1 MSTDTKKAKVGDKT
15 YSTGGL
21 YGTAKTGEGG
31 TSYDP
36 SAFEKNMVGTAQT
49 GLNQYMNQLINPSY
63 DSEVFRAQTAQRNK
77 LANTSFENNLINPL
91 AERGLSRGS
100 TVNALSNEFAKNL
113 ADLEVAAMANEDNRN
128 QSMINSLLGLYTTPY
143 QLMSGMVGTTNAAYQ
158 NALQTEQARL
168 NQESANNTAMINAG
182 IQALGNVAGGFAKGG
197 M

>member
-1 MSTDTKKAKVGDKT
+1 M
-15 YSTGGL
+15 
-21 YGTAKTGEGG
+21 
-31 TSYDP
+31 
-36 SAFEKNMVGTAQT
+36 
-49 GLNQYMNQLINPSY
+49 
-63 DSEVFRAQTAQRNK
+63 
-77 LANTSFENNLINPL
+77 
-91 AERGLSRGS
+91 SRGS

-182 IQALGNVAGGFAKGG
+182 IQALGNVVGGFAKGG